1 MSDSRTFGGWLHQQ
15 RHARGVTQD
24 ELAEH
29 LGFSAALL
37 RKLEAGERRPSG
49 QIAELLADYF
59 CVPADE
65 RAAFVA
71 FARTGPATGAD
82 VGTISGAG
90 SPRAPWR
97 SAYLHQT
104 NLPALL
110 APLIG
115 REREGAAA
123 TNQLRHPK
131 TRLLTL
137 TGPPGIGKTRLGLHV
152 AVGLVGHFADGVFF
166 VDLAPVSDPDLVLPT
181 VARTL
186 GLQEAGDQPIARVLL
201 GYVRG
206 QRMLLLLDNFEQ
218 VLDAALAVVRLL
230 EASPWLKVLVT
241 SREALHVRGERRFPV
256 PPLGLPDLQQLPA
269 LAELAGYPAVA
280 LFVERAQAVDPEFA
294 LTEENA
300 ADVAAVCIGLGG
312 VPLAIELAAARARHL
327 TPQAMR
333 HALSS
338 HLKLLT
344 GGARDLPVRQQTIS
358 GAIAWSY
365 NLLEETEQRLFRSLG
380 VFVGGFTAD
389 ALDGI
394 SAGSPDAP
402 ASTLDTLLSLSDKYL
417 VQEDR
422 PPAPLGGVRFALLEA
437 IREYALEQLAT
448 HGETAEIRR
457 RHTAYY
463 LALAEQAESQLWGPQ
478 QARWLDRLESEHD
491 NLRAALGWATAHD
504 PAAAQRSAAAIWG
517 FWMVRGY
524 WSEGREQLAAALTAA
539 ASLDPATTGR
549 DRARALY
556 GAGFLAQE
564 QGDLP
569 AALDLLEQ
577 SLTLARECDDQLTV
591 ARTLRSLG
599 DAVSGYGHGDLAAA
613 RDFYEQSLTQFRKLG
628 DQRNIAMGFVALG
641 NIALAGGDYT
651 AARTLLEDSLT
662 RFQKLDDARLVGHVL
677 GNLGWLAGHQGDYP
691 TARTLLEQGLALHR
705 ELGDK
710 GFIAYTIQRQGYV
723 AKWQG
728 DYQAARVLAEQGLA
742 LSQEVGDRGV
752 VFNSLLNLGSLADAE
767 GDHTTAAGYFQ
778 RALRLAQDLRMTSG
792 MAECLAGLG
801 GAAVGQ
807 GQPGGAQRGARLRGA
822 AAALLPSHGDTRPP
836 WARREHEHWLA
847 AARAALGDAAF
858 AAAFT
863 AGQALPFAEAVALAA
878 DD

>member
-1 MSDSRTFGGWLHQQ
+1 MSDSRTFGGWVHQQ
-15 RHARGVTQD
+15 RHARGMTQD

-59 CVPADE
+59 CIPADE

-71 FARTGPATGAD
+71 FARTRPATGAD
-82 VGTISGAG
+82 GDLVAG
-90 SPRAPWR
+90 EGSSRAPWR
-97 SAYLHQT
+97 SVYLHQT

-123 TNQLRHPK
+123 HDQLRHPK

-152 AVGLVGHFADGVFF
+152 AAGLVSHFADGVFF

-186 GLQEAGDQPIARVLL
+186 GLQEAGDQPITRVLMS
-201 GYVRG
+201 YVRG
-206 QRMLLLLDNFEQ
+206 KRMLLLLDNFEQ
-218 VLDAALAVVRLL
+218 VLDAAPAVVQLL
-230 EASPWLKVLVT
+230 EGSPWLKVLVT

-256 PPLGLPDLQQLPA
+256 PPLGLPDPRQLPA
-269 LAELAGYPAVA
+269 LAELVGYPAVA
-280 LFVERAQAVDPEFA
+280 LFVERAQAVEPAFA

-300 ADVAAVCIGLGG
+300 ADVATVCIALAGA
-312 VPLAIELAAARARHL
+312 PLAIELAAARAHHL

-333 HALSS
+333 RALGS
-338 HLKLLT
+338 HLQLLT
-344 GGARDLPVRQQTIS
+344 GGARDLPARQQTIR

-365 NLLEETEQRLFRSLG
+365 NLLGEAEQCLFRSLG
-380 VFVGGFTAD
+380 VFVGGFTAT

-394 SAGSPDAP
+394 NADPPSAPV
-402 ASTLDTLLSLSDKYL
+402 STLDTLLSLTDKHL

-422 PPAPLGGVRFALLEA
+422 PPAPLGGVRFGLLEA

-463 LALAEQAESQLWGPQ
+463 LALAEQAEAQLWGPQ
-478 QARWLDRLESEHD
+478 QARWLDRLEREHD

-504 PAAAQRSAAAIWG
+504 PAAALRSAAAIWG
-517 FWMVRGY
+517 FWVVRGY
-524 WSEGREQLAAALTAA
+524 WSEGREQLAAALAAA
-539 ASLDPATTGR
+539 ASLDPATVGR

-556 GAGFLAQE
+556 AAGFLALE

-569 AALDLLEQ
+569 AAPDLLEQ
-577 SLTLARECDDQLTV
+577 SLTLARECGDPLTV
-591 ARTLRSLG
+591 ARALGSLG
-599 DAVSGYGHGDLAAA
+599 NAVSGYGRGDLAAA
-613 RDFYEQSLTQFRKLG
+613 RDFYEQSLTQFRALE
-628 DQRNIAMGFVALG
+628 DRRNVAMGLIALG
-641 NIALAGGDYT
+641 NLARTEGDYT
-651 AARTLLEDSLT
+651 AARALLEDALT
-662 RFQKLDDARLVGHVL
+662 QFRELGDTRLVAGVL
-677 GNLGWLAGHQGDYP
+677 GDLGWLAGHQGDYP
-691 TARTLLEQGLALHR
+691 VARTLLEQSLALHR

-710 GFIAYTIQRQGYV
+710 GFIAYAIQRQGYV

-728 DYQAARVLAEQGLA
+728 DYPAARVLAERGLG

-752 VFNSLLNLGSLADAE
+752 VFNSLLNLGSVANAE
-767 GDHTTAAGYFQ
+767 GDHTTAAGYFRQ
-778 RALRLAQDLRMTSG
+778 ALRLAQDLRMMSG

-801 GAAVGQ
+801 GAAIGQ
-807 GQPGGAQRGARLRGA
+807 GRPGGALRATRLLGA
-822 AAALLPSHGDTRPP
+822 AAAPLRAHGDTMPP
-836 WARREHEHWLA
+836 WARREHEQWMA
-847 AARAALGDAAF
+847 AARAALGDATF
-858 AAAFT
+858 AAAFA
-863 AGQALPFAEAVALAA
+863 AGQALPFAEAILLAA